1 MTGVKDSFDLTGK
14 VALITGG
21 AGFLGLKHAEA
32 IIEMGGIPIL
42 IDIDRE
48 KLPNL
53 TSKGQTV
60 YCDITS
66 PADVSNA
73 MRVILSVHSKIDILI
88 NNAFM
93 TVEQG
98 SKGYFA
104 PFEEYPLGFWEMAIK
119 TNLTG
124 IFLITQAVGKQMVKQ
139 GKGVIL
145 NIASDV
151 GVISP
156 DHRIYEGMPF
166 NTPLS
171 YSMCKAAIIH
181 MTKYLATYWVDKC
194 IRVNCLSPAGIYN
207 NQPPEFVKR
216 LSNLTPMGRM
226 AQPDEYKAAV
236 VFLVSDAS
244 SFMTGSNVIIDG
256 GRTCW

>member
-1 MTGVKDSFDLTGK
+1 MNVKDKFDLTGK

-21 AGFLGLKHAEA
+21 AGLLGVKHAEA
-32 IIEMGGIPIL
+32 IREMGGTPIL
-42 IDIDRE
+42 LDVDVA
-48 KLPNL
+48 KLRSLIAKYLVSVCNIA
-53 TSKGQTV
+53 SW
-60 YCDITS
+60 
-66 PADVSNA
+66 DVVGPSVD
-73 MRVILSVHSKIDILI
+73 VILAVHHKIDILI
-88 NNAFM
+88 NNAFV
-93 TVEQG
+93 TVAQG
-98 SKGYFA
+98 IEGYFD
-104 PFEEYPLGFWEMAIK
+104 PFEYYPLAMWEMALK

-124 IFLITQAVGKQMVKQ
+124 TFLITQAVGRQMVKQ

-156 DHRIYEGMPF
+156 NHRIYEGMPF

-181 MTKYLATYWVDKC
+181 MTKYLATYWADKG
-194 IRVNCLSPAGIYN
+194 IRVNCLSPAGVYN
-207 NQPPEFVKR
+207 NQPKEFVQR
-216 LSNLTPMGRM
+216 LSNLIPMGRM

-244 SFMTGSNVIIDG
+244 SFMTGANLIIDG